1 MEQKPTPQ
9 IPIEI
14 PTPPPPPPVAAT
26 TPTTTATARHS
37 AVARVRALGVATGFV
52 KARDAS
58 QRGARQSTRGYLLD
72 AGFDS
77 PDAAGAPC
85 AFPGDAVG

>member
-1 MEQKPTPQ
+1 MGGRVTEVVGSYE
-9 IPIEI
+9 EI
-14 PTPPPPPPVAAT
+14 LFVVNAI
-26 TPTTTATARHS
+26 TA
-37 AVARVRALGVATGFV
+37 F
-52 KARDAS
+52 
-58 QRGARQSTRGYLLD
+58 LD